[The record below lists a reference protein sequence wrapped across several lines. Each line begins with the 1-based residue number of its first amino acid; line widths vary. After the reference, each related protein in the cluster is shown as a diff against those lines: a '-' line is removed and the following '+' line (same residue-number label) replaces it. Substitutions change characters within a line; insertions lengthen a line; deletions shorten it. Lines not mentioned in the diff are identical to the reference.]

1 MLLRVRKCHLFLPSL
16 PLQDRSDAQQLLAP
30 ANVDDNALYSY
41 AKEAAHFSTG
51 GNLSDLEFAKTPSGK
66 PDVAMF
72 DFTCMHR
79 AENASLVRERRNK
92 RLLIGLVGDCL
103 VEVRNCIYELV

>member
-1 MLLRVRKCHLFLPSL
+1 MLRHVRRCVVSHLFC
-16 PLQDRSDAQQLLAP
+16 LQDSSDVLQLLAP
-30 ANVDDNALYSY
+30 ANVDDSALHRY

-51 GNLSDLEFAKTPSGK
+51 GNLSDLEFARTPSGK

-92 RLLIGLVGDCL
+92 RLLMGLVGDCL
-103 VEVRNCIYELV
+103 VEVGKCVYKLF